1 MKIGAYSYRVRL
13 ANDSL
18 TRAKNIILFDSL
30 ENFYQEADET
40 GQTIPSDWK
49 GTLAGIDISAL
60 TAKDIDTVV
69 YLSRI
74 DNMNIH
80 GHHDLDEVLDGE
92 RVWIEYN
99 EFKQLYGL
107 DAAHA
112 IAVDARKTTSHEDF
126 VLATKES
133 ISFTVYMQAP
143 ERDTTGKTDP
153 VTYNNIYVE
162 RTALKNSGDE
172 ITEIDQF
179 FHQDYTQIH
188 YRIIGNLYLKK
199 VDETDM
205 SSPVSGAA
213 YLLRGTSDYGT
224 EYELTRVSG
233 RSGAISFTNLEKGT
247 YELVE
252 TDCGNAW
259 QINAEVYTVVI
270 DEQGNTVI
278 NLPEKDGVYLVADTP
293 RIYADIS
300 FMKQDSISGS
310 PLNEVQFMLSGTSDY
325 GNDVL
330 LYAVSGSSTLGKV
343 SFSDVEK
350 GTYTLVETKAS
361 DGYIDQGTVWTEKVT
376 GQGMFSIFNGDQQ
389 LDLSSNG
396 NYEIKNEPYHEIRFL
411 KSSTYGTNIYLEGAE
426 FSLTGVS
433 DYGTSTDMAAESDS
447 NGLVVFSGLE
457 PGTYLLKETKAPADH
472 DLNETTYT
480 VIVNSDGSF
489 EIDGLGTT
497 EFNGAEVY
505 DFKDT
510 KTSGMVCLIKR
521 WEDDKTNDERV
532 IPDMTIT
539 TQRPSADPMG
549 YTVTFDANG
558 GTYGNGTTSNEVIY
572 NQSNAIVA
580 GTYMEPTM
588 NSEYVSFAGWYT
600 KTSSGT
606 KVEISADGI
615 PANALN
621 GDITL
626 YAQWNSP
633 PRYAVAIYGIEVD
646 KDKSGNA
653 MGLTFGPALGAN
665 YVNSYKSH
673 TPTGTTASGNSHRC
687 VHNDDWTTIISWN
700 KKDPYVYE
708 QCIAEGCT
716 HSVIL
721 TKNISTSV
729 LSTTQVNYTGDGPSV
744 LYSEVSD
751 SVWHSSTLNK
761 YYGSIDGGWA
771 ASRMRAIL
779 NGKDSYT
786 DTTYDNRAT
795 NYTSY
800 NCLLKTF
807 PVELQNAIGY
817 RTTTSVRSETTYDK
831 LWLFSIRELGY
842 TDSFSYPG
850 DGKVYEKFSGT
861 TSDTMR
867 IGYCN
872 FSIPPNIFW
881 SRTPGSIARNGVR
894 GVKLSSGANSAA
906 VPNGSQGIAPGF
918 SLSRW

>member
-60 TAKDIDTVV
+60 TAKDIDAVV
-69 YLSRI
+69 YLSGI

-330 LYAVSGSSTLGKV
+330 LYAVSGSSTPGKV

-389 LDLSSNG
+389 LDLSSSG

-433 DYGTSTDMAAESDS
+433 DYGTSTDMTAESDS

-480 VIVNSDGSF
+480 VIVSSDGSF

-497 EFNGAEVY
+497 EFNDAEVY

-521 WEDDKTNDERV
+521 WADDKTNDERV

-558 GTYGNGTTSNEVIY
+558 GTYGNNTTANKVIY

-687 VHNDDWTTIISWN
+687 VHNDDWTTIILWN

-721 TKNISTSV
+721 DASKTTSV
-729 LSTTQVNYTGDGPSV
+729 MLANFRADYIGDGPSV
-744 LYSEVSD
+744 LYKEIIYGPTYSYENMRWHPNNKTNGTITGGWGVSRVRAMLNGAD
-751 SVWHSSTLNK
+751 SLTDRTSK
-761 YYGSIDGGWA
+761 YSIDKYA
-771 ASRMRAIL
+771 ASA
-779 NGKDSYT
+779 
-786 DTTYDNRAT
+786 
-795 NYTSY
+795 YTSS
-800 NCLLKTF
+800 NCLFNAF
-807 PVELQNAIGY
+807 PIELQASIGKKAITESGQD
-817 RTTTSVRSETTYDK
+817 TTYDK
-831 LWLFSIRELGY
+831 LWLFSYGELSTGTKY
-842 TDSFSYPG
+842 Q
-850 DGKVYEKFSGT
+850 KFSGNIT
-861 TSDTMR
+861 NASRVGYTSDT
-867 IGYCN
+867 Y
-872 FSIPPNIFW
+872 SPTEIFW
-881 SRTPGSIARNGVR
+881 LRTTSISPSVRTVTKTGSFSTNYA
-894 GVKLSSGANSAA
+894 KTAN
-906 VPNGSQGIAPGF
+906 GIAPGF
-918 SLSRW
+918 SLSR